1 MDAAAIRNCIA
12 ATLDA
17 DADARRRAELQL
29 KQVRLFVSRPGRLV
43 LVVWRCRGTRCAPT
57 AATAAAA
64 AAAAAAVDT
73 QPSHPVSSTRRP
85 TAGRHPPVAA
95 PP

>member
-64 AAAAAAVDT
+64 AAAAAVDT

>member
-29 KQVRLFVSRPGRLV
+29 KQVRLCCPGWMLDGV
-43 LVVWRCRGTRCAPT
+43 LDGCDMCAARQHTHPASSTRCAT
-57 AATAAAA
+57 A
-64 AAAAAAVDT
+64 
-73 QPSHPVSSTRRP
+73 PSC
-85 TAGRHPPVAA
+85 
-95 PP
+95 

>member
-29 KQVRLFVSRPGRLV
+29 KQVRFHVFVRVGL
-43 LVVWRCRGTRCAPT
+43 GA
-57 AATAAAA
+57 
-64 AAAAAAVDT
+64 
-73 QPSHPVSSTRRP
+73 
-85 TAGRHPPVAA
+85 
-95 PP
+95 